1 MSLQNSLSQRQVFTV
16 SEITNEL
23 KNLIQKNFDSVWIEG
38 EISNCKSYPSGHLY
52 FTLKDETAQ
61 ISAVIFK
68 GFHNYLKFKLEDG
81 MSVIVHGRLSLY
93 EVRGQYQ
100 IVIDRVEPQGVGALQ
115 IAFEQLKNKLKAEG
129 LFDEERKR
137 PLPFLP
143 RKIGIITSIK
153 GAVLHDMLTILK
165 RRFEGLHI
173 IVHPVKVQG
182 DGSAQEIVEAFEFF
196 ATQKNMDVI
205 IVGRGGGSI
214 EDLWSFNE
222 EIVARAV
229 ASCPVP
235 VISAVGHETDF
246 TICDFVADV
255 RTPTPSAAAELCVP
269 VKNDIIL
276 TIAAQKNRLCFSMGQ
291 FIKQKKNEL
300 SFWVKTLPTPQIIL
314 ERWLLKLSDL
324 ENSLYQNLKE
334 KITNWRHEI
343 ENCKTRIELLSPLNV
358 LKRGYIMGKNHD
370 GKIVKRKSGLASGDK
385 LTLVFFDGEITTKV
399 EG

>member
-1 MSLQNSLSQRQVFTV
+1 MSFKNSLSQRQVFTV

-23 KNLIQKNFDSVWIEG
+23 KNLIQENFDSVWIEG
-38 EISNCKSYPSGHLY
+38 EISNLKSYPSGHLY
-52 FTLKDETAQ
+52 FTLKDESAQ

-68 GFHNYLKFKLEDG
+68 GFHNYLKFKLEEG
-81 MSVIVHGRLSLY
+81 LSVIVHGRLSLY

-129 LFDEERKR
+129 LFDDERKR
-137 PLPFLP
+137 ALPFLP
-143 RKIGIITSIK
+143 KKIGIITSIK

-165 RRFEGLHI
+165 RRFQGLHI
-173 IVHPVKVQG
+173 LVHPVKVQG
-182 DGSAQEIVEAFEFF
+182 DGSAQEIVEALDFF
-196 ATQKNMDVI
+196 STQENMDLV

-214 EDLWSFNE
+214 EDLWSFNA

-229 ASCPVP
+229 ANCPVP

-255 RTPTPSAAAELCVP
+255 RAPTPSAAAELCVP

-276 TIAAQKNRLCFSMGQ
+276 ALAAQKNRLFFSMGQ
-291 FIKQKKNEL
+291 FLKQKKNEL
-300 SFWVKTLPTPQIIL
+300 SYLTKSIPTPQIIL

-324 ENSLYQNLKE
+324 ENNLYQNLKE

-343 ENCKTRIELLSPLNV
+343 ENSRTRIQLLSPLNV
-358 LKRGYIMGKNHD
+358 LKRGYVMGKNRD
-370 GKIVKRKSGLASGDK
+370 GKIIKRKSGLASGDK
-385 LTLVFFDGEITTKV
+385 LTLVFFDGEVIAKV